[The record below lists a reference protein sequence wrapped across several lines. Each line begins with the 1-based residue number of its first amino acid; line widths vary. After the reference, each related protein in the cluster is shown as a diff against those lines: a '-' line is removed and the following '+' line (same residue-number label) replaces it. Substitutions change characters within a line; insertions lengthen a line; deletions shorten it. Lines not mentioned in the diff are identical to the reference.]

1 MVNLVKIIESTMET
15 DLKQMKFLKRQLRSN
30 PSDVNKLRQS
40 TMYPDMMIAPIHA
53 AVVAENIEILQYILA
68 MKDVD
73 DNKLAFD
80 TRINTEVGIIWIAI
94 ILKKPKNPDILK
106 LLLEHIRDPWVEVL
120 EYSYLDIALA
130 LLSYTSCRKRSI
142 GSS

>member
-30 PSDVNKLRQS
+30 PSDINKLRQS

-53 AVVAENIEILQYILA
+53 AVVAENLEILQYILA

-73 DNKLAFD
+73 DNKRAFD
-80 TRINTEVGIIWIAI
+80 TRI
-94 ILKKPKNPDILK
+94 KKE
-106 LLLEHIRDPWVEVL
+106 LEL
-120 EYSYLDIALA
+120 F
-130 LLSYTSCRKRSI
+130 
-142 GSS
+142 G